1 MNPRLLLRLWRE
13 RWDKSVGN
21 TLATPY
27 LQGQINLWGNRLTRL
42 SVWSLPGV
50 AILTSLL
57 CLLLFV
63 FLLTIRFT
71 LNGQIVFSVFL
82 VCIGLYV
89 SRYAG
94 RFVTLVLLGL
104 ALIVSMRYLY
114 WRFGATLVPDTN
126 SDFVLG
132 FCLCV
137 AEVHLWLLI
146 SLKSIQAIWPL
157 KQPHIPLPSESAKWP
172 TVDIFIPC
180 DDQPPAA
187 IRSAALAALALDWPK
202 NKLRTY
208 LLDDSPKDDIK
219 ALADSIGATY
229 LTYPDNSDGK
239 VGNVNH
245 ALPGTE
251 GELIAILDCDRPL
264 DADFLK
270 MTVGWFVQDT
280 KLGMLLTPQHFLAPA
295 PSERCLEI
303 LSGSDFARS
312 GAILRRSML
321 VEVGGVE
328 TQAVTKQANT
338 ALKLQA
344 RGHRAAY
351 FGFANEAS
359 HHVTEGP
366 RLRVNRRAESAPVI
380 FQVTGSLGDK
390 SLLWRQR
397 LAFLRAMLQFYYPV
411 PRLIFFSAPL
421 AFLLADVQLIQTS
434 AELFAAYA
442 LPHLIQGHIARQR
455 MRGDYRFTVGAD
467 VRETALAWYLLL
479 ATTLTLIRTEF
490 SRYRNPFKIGNVK
503 KEAALDWKLAL
514 PYVIIFTFSLMGV
527 IVGTN
532 RLRLPNTQEQE
543 IVVILFL
550 LWAVYNLMILAAML
564 AVAQESRDV
573 RQHIRLLTQLPAMI
587 KLPSGRTVSCMTE
600 NFPEIALALKLPAPM
615 TIENGLTVGI
625 SIFYGNRE
633 FSFPAQVALEQDSVL
648 RATIDGPAQNVYGA
662 LSVAAYSRGQDW
674 PKWLPAQ
681 DADQPIPLWIPR
693 AFTVMRSAVLG
704 FVADFGKFARWPRFG
719 SWMQIW
725 KKKK

>member
-42 SVWSLPGV
+42 PVWSLPGV

-157 KQPHIPLPSESAKWP
+157 KQPHIPLPNESAKWP

-208 LLDDSPKDDIK
+208 LLDDSHKDDIE

-251 GELIAILDCDRPL
+251 GELIAILDCDRPP

-270 MTVGWFVQDT
+270 MTIGWFVQDT

-303 LSGSDFARS
+303 LSGSDFAKS

-344 RGHRAAY
+344 RGHRSAY

-359 HHVTEGP
+359 HVTEGP
-366 RLRVNRRAESAPVI
+366 RLRVNRRAEPAPVI
-380 FQVTGSLGDK
+380 FQVTGSLGDR

-421 AFLLADVQLIQTS
+421 AFLLADVRLIQTS

-455 MRGDYRFTVGAD
+455 MRGEYRFTVGAD

-479 ATTLTLIRTEF
+479 ATTLTLIRTEV
-490 SRYRNPFKIGNVK
+490 SHHWNLFKIGNVK
-503 KEAALDWKLAL
+503 REAALDWKLAL
-514 PYVIIFTFSLMGV
+514 PYVIIFTLNLMGV
-527 IVGTN
+527 IAGTN

-550 LWAVYNLMILAAML
+550 LWTVYNLMILAAML

-573 RQHIRLLTQLPAMI
+573 RQHIRSLTQLPAMI

-615 TIENGLTVGI
+615 TIEDGLTVGI

-633 FSFPAQVALEQDSVL
+633 FSFPAQVALEQDGVL

-662 LSVAAYSRGQDW
+662 LGVAAYSRGQDW

-693 AFTVMRSAVLG
+693 AFAVMRSAVPG
-704 FVADFGKFARWPRFG
+704 FVTDFGKFARWPRFG